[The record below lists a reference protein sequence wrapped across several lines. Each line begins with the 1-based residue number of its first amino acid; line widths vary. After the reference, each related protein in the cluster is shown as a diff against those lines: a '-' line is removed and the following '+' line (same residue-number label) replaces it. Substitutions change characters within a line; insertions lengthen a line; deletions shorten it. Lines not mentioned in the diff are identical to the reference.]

1 MSIVAVVGA
10 GTLGGSLAHILAAHE
25 RVREVRLIDPT
36 DTVAAGMALDIKQAG
51 AVERFDTNVVAHR
64 DLRAAIGADVIVLTG
79 GADQPET
86 EWGDNE
92 GLAML
97 RQLASLNR
105 RALTVCGGAGHRR
118 LVERGV
124 AETSLARRRLIGAA
138 PFALHFA
145 LRAVVA
151 VELQCSALDV
161 SLAVLGTPPDRVVI
175 PWSEASVRGIAL
187 SRLLSPQRLAALQ
200 TKIIRM
206 WPPGP
211 YTLAAA
217 TARLCES
224 VLQGT
229 AIYGVTCYL
238 VLDGELGVRGRAVAT
253 TVALDA
259 SGVISVAEPSLSVR
273 EQVALDN
280 ALLPP

>member
-25 RVREVRLIDPT
+25 RVREVRLIDPA
-36 DTVAAGMALDIKQAG
+36 DRVAAGKALDIKQAG
-51 AVERFDTNVVAHR
+51 AVERFDTNVVADR
-64 DLRAAIGADVIVLTG
+64 DLQGAIGADVIVLTG
-79 GADQPET
+79 GADQPES
-86 EWGDNE
+86 EWSDTE
-92 GLAML
+92 GLEKL
-97 RQLASLNR
+97 RQLSSLNS

-124 AETSLARRRLIGAA
+124 AETSLSRHRLIGSA
-138 PFALHFA
+138 PYALQFAIRA
-145 LRAVVA
+145 LVA

-161 SLAVLGTPPDRVVI
+161 SLAVLGRPPDRIVV
-175 PWSEASVRGIAL
+175 PWSEAAVRGVAVT
-187 SRLLSPQRLAALQ
+187 RLLSPQQLTALQ
-200 TKIIRM
+200 TKIARM

-229 AIYGVTCYL
+229 ARHGVTCYL

-253 TVALDA
+253 SVALDT

-280 ALLPP
+280 AIGSS